1 MKTNFGTDMI
11 FVKVIV
17 IAVLAVVML
26 LPINLIKS
34 LVEEREEN
42 QKSVQDEISE
52 KWGGSQTVSGPVL
65 VLPYQA
71 GMDKNQN
78 PIINYAYFLPDSY
91 NVEGNIDT
99 EERSRTLFKTLVYQ
113 SNLQVNGKFSLPDYA
128 KLNIRPEQVHWNDA
142 FVLIGVTYLQGIKNK
157 IVFNVNGKPQTVQPG
172 VKNNTLVE
180 SGVTVNIP
188 LDPATDSY
196 NFDFELALNGSEG
209 MYFNPVGKES
219 SVHLKSPW
227 KTVSFDG
234 NYLPAK
240 RTVNNAGFDA
250 KWDVFDYN
258 RNFVQM
264 WVGDNSIVKSSVLG
278 VDMKFPVDKYQ
289 MTMRSVKYAIMFIVL
304 TFVVFFLVELLSRKR
319 IHPVQYLLVSCA
331 LVIFYT
337 LLLAISEHISFGLS
351 YLISA
356 FATTALISI
365 YSTTMFRSIKQ
376 AGMMGL
382 FLTGLYAYLYIV
394 LQQENLSLL
403 FGAVGLFI
411 ALAIVMFVLRK
422 VDWYKNDRE
431 EENTEIPYTYQPSP
445 VVETKEEVPPVYIP
459 KENRGDENKNGNV
472 E

>member
-1 MKTNFGTDMI
+1 MKTNFGTDLI

-42 QKSVQDEISE
+42 QQVVQDEISE
-52 KWGGSQTVSGPVL
+52 KWGASQTVSGPVL
-65 VLPYQA
+65 VLPYQN

-78 PIINYAYFLPDSY
+78 PIISYAYFLPENY
-91 NVEGNIDT
+91 NVEGNINT
-99 EERSRTLFKTLVYQ
+99 EARSRTLFKTLVYQ
-113 SNLQVNGKFSLPDYA
+113 SGLTVNGMFALPDYA
-128 KLNIRPEQVHWNDA
+128 QLNIKPEQVRWNEA
-142 FVLIGVTYLQGIKNK
+142 FVLIGVSDLQGIKNK
-157 IVFNVNGKPQTVQPG
+157 IVFNVNGAPQIVRPG
-172 VKNNTLVE
+172 VKSNTFVE
-180 SGVTVNIP
+180 SGVTIDMP
-188 LDPATDSY
+188 LDPATKVY
-196 NFDFELALNGSEG
+196 NFNFDLSLNGSG
-209 MYFNPVGKES
+209 GLYFNPVGKES
-219 SVHLKSPW
+219 NIHLKSGW

-234 NYLPAK
+234 NFLPTE
-240 RTVNNAGFDA
+240 RTLNNEGFDA
-250 KWDVFDYN
+250 KWDIYDYN
-258 RNFVQM
+258 RNYVQM
-264 WVGDNSIVKSSVLG
+264 WVGENSIVKSSKLG

-337 LLLAISEHISFGLS
+337 LLLAISEHLNFGLS

-356 FATTALISI
+356 SATTLLIAA
-365 YSTTMFRSIKQ
+365 YSTTMFKNVRQ

-382 FLTGLYAYLYIV
+382 FLAGLYTYLYIV

-422 VDWYKNDRE
+422 VDWYKNNKDENME
-431 EENTEIPYTYQPSP
+431 EAENIYDSP
-445 VVETKEEVPPVYIP
+445 VIIHETEDDVPPVYTP
-459 KENRGDENKNGNV
+459 KNDDKNGNV
-472 E
+472 D

>member
-26 LPINLIKS
+26 LPINLIQS

-42 QKSVQDEISE
+42 QKSVQNEISE

-71 GMDKNQN
+71 GVDKNKN
-78 PIINYAYFLPDSY
+78 PIVSYTYFLPDSY

-113 SNLQVNGKFSLPDYA
+113 SNLQVNGKFSIPDYA

-142 FVLIGVTYLQGIKNK
+142 FILIGVTYLQGIKNK
-157 IVFNVNGKPQTVQPG
+157 IVFNVNGKPQTVMPG
-172 VKNNTLVE
+172 VKNNTFVE
-180 SGVTVNIP
+180 SGVTVSVP
-188 LDPATDSY
+188 LDPDKNDYS
-196 NFDFELALNGSEG
+196 FDFELALNGSEG
-209 MYFNPVGKES
+209 LYFNPVGKES
-219 SVHLKSPW
+219 SVHLKSSW

-240 RTVNNAGFDA
+240 RTVDNAGFDA

-258 RNFVQM
+258 RNYVQM

-337 LLLAISEHISFGLS
+337 LLLAISEHLSFGLS

-356 FATTALISI
+356 SATTLLIAA
-365 YSTTMFRSIKQ
+365 YSTTMFRNMKQ

-382 FLTGLYAYLYIV
+382 FLAGLYTYLYIV

-422 VDWYKNDRE
+422 VDWYKNNRDE
-431 EENTEIPYTYQPSP
+431 DTKMTNSFSEPAMMDNT
-445 VVETKEEVPPVYIP
+445 VKNEVPPVYIP
-459 KENRGDENKNGNV
+459 KDDKTDGDINKV
-472 E
+472 